1 MKILVVEDDPEI
13 RTLIAYFLRKE
24 KYEVEVC
31 DNGLDALKMT
41 TKFEPEL
48 IVLDLMLPNLDGISF
63 TDMVRTM
70 PEKYGKPFIL
80 MLTAKTEVE
89 DVLKGL
95 NIGAD
100 DYMKKPFDPRELL
113 LRIKKILERN
123 KKEEKSIL
131 NYREIEIDKEK
142 YVLKEN
148 GEEIEL
154 SKKEFDLTVYLIENK
169 GIVLSRDKILNKVW
183 QSNYYSGD
191 RSVDVY
197 IGKLREKVK
206 TLHPHIKT
214 IKGVGYRLEEE
225 K

>member
-1 MKILVVEDDPEI
+1 MGVVFYFYPADPLGNITRINNVLEAMPSQLEEAQMKLSNVKHQLE
-13 RTLIAYFLRKE
+13 
-24 KYEVEVC
+24 
-31 DNGLDALKMT
+31 
-41 TKFEPEL
+41 
-48 IVLDLMLPNLDGISF
+48 
-63 TDMVRTM
+63 
-70 PEKYGKPFIL
+70 
-80 MLTAKTEVE
+80 TAKAEVE